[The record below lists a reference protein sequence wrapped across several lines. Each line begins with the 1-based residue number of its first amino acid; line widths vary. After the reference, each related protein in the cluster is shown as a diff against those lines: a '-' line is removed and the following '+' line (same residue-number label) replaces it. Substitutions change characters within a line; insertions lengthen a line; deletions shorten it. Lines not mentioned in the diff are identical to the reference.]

1 MFEILILYC
10 HATVPLKEEERLAE
24 KRTPL
29 PKPPPIKT
37 DVEKEALRNKMKD
50 KVNINPFFRAP
61 RSNMTRVNFMSCFQ
75 IFATDKYLV
84 VSETSYLVYHV

>member
-1 MFEILILYC
+1 MKMWIVE
-10 HATVPLKEEERLAE
+10 EEERLAE

-50 KVNINPFFRAP
+50 KVSTYAL
-61 RSNMTRVNFMSCFQ
+61 Q
-75 IFATDKYLV
+75 YL
-84 VSETSYLVYHV
+84 

>member
-1 MFEILILYC
+1 MKMIVE
-10 HATVPLKEEERLAE
+10 EEERLAE

-50 KVNINPFFRAP
+50 KV
-61 RSNMTRVNFMSCFQ
+61 STFMNVLQCGGS
-75 IFATDKYLV
+75 IF
-84 VSETSYLVYHV
+84 SPESYCYTYDSYTVL